1 MVAAPCVWTTP
12 ARLHRHGGMVAVT
25 LRPNLDAF
33 TRNTFSLSLSLS
45 HAHTR
50 AHILALSLG
59 SDVSPASSRRD
70 GSDVGVSGDRSL
82 HTGTKNTGAR
92 THTPQLRNTHTPHH
106 RGVGVHPHTPAPE
119 PKFLHQSK
127 ACSPAPPRRDGR
139 GDPSPR
145 SKCIYQEYFRSLYL
159 SLPRARALFRSL
171 SLSLPPS
178 LPPSLV
184 LALSLCL
191 SLARSRSVSH
201 THTHSRTYSLSLSGF
216 LRVACTVT
224 AGWSR

>member
-1 MVAAPCVWTTP
+1 MHLPGILSLSVSLSP
-12 ARLHRHGGMVAVT
+12 ARAR
-25 LRPNLDAF
+25 
-33 TRNTFSLSLSLS
+33 SLSLSLS
-45 HAHTR
+45 LPPSLPPSLPRSRAISLSLPRALSLCVSHTHSLT
-50 AHILALSLG
+50 HILALSLG

-70 GSDVGVSGDRSL
+70 GSGVGVTTHS
-82 HTGTKNTGAR
+82 NTGAR

-145 SKCIYQEYFRSLYL
+145 SKCIYQEYFRSPYL
-159 SLPRARALFRSL
+159 SLP
-171 SLSLPPS
+171 
-178 LPPSLV
+178 
-184 LALSLCL
+184 
-191 SLARSRSVSH
+191 
-201 THTHSRTYSLSLSGF
+201 GF